1 MEETELL
8 AIKTTE
14 LDNILLKYPDIKT
27 ELTTIA
33 KQRFH
38 KNKDALLVAQR
49 VGFKIDSERYS
60 FYYLLYYR
68 MQLLNLG
75 RQDEVYKDF
84 YVNLRIYIYNIYIYI
99 YRKM

>member
-8 AIKTTE
+8 AVKTTE

-49 VGFKIDSERYS
+49 VGFKIDNDRYVI
-60 FYYLLYYR
+60 YILYR
-68 MQLLNLG
+68 LQLLNQG
-75 RQDEVYKDF
+75 TQDGVYKDF
-84 YVNLRIYIYNIYIYI
+84 YVNFLYS
-99 YRKM
+99 